1 MRTLEE
7 LADVVTAPRSKR
19 DERKPWRFDSALL
32 RAWRRQPIGAGHG
45 LESRWGSCPCAFD
58 PRRLRQAPLAHGE
71 ELLTLNQRVEGSSPS
86 RRTAFPGSSDPTL
99 ATKPR

>member
-45 LESRWGSCPCAFD
+45 LE
-58 PRRLRQAPLAHGE
+58 